1 VAGGRKLAQPSI
13 PEGILSFPPPDA
25 NTYRTQDAKAYV

>member
-13 PEGILSFPPPDA
+13 PEGILSFPPPDPA
-25 NTYRTQDAKAYV
+25 TCGTREAKASI